1 MVPTAG
7 IVIIGDEI
15 LSGMVQDSN
24 SFFMAG
30 ELRRV
35 GIDTRHISVVGDDV
49 DEIAREVKEISGRYA
64 YVFTSGGIGPT
75 HDDVTIPGIAKA
87 FRVSLVIHDTLRD
100 FLVKHFGLYLS
111 PEQLRMAEVPE
122 GAEVIQDN
130 AIGLP
135 LILFRNIY
143 ILPGIPEYL
152 REKFHV
158 ITRLIFSGAPPV
170 MKKVYLTEYESR
182 IAPLLNEIVR
192 EFQNVKIGS
201 YPAVHRKDYRVMV
214 TMESRDEECLR
225 SAVQSLLC
233 GLSPDKIVR
242 IDDQG
247 VP

>member
-24 SFFMAG
+24 SFFMVG
-30 ELRRV
+30 ELRRI
-35 GIDTRHISVVGDDV
+35 GIDVRHISVIGDNI
-49 DEIAREVKEISGRYA
+49 DEIAREVKEIAGRYD

-87 FRVSLVIHDTLRD
+87 FRVRLVIHDKLRD
-100 FLVKHFGLYLS
+100 FLVRHFGLCLS

-122 GAEVIQDN
+122 GADAIQDKT
-130 AIGLP
+130 IGLP
-135 LILFRNIY
+135 LVQFRNIY

-152 REKFHV
+152 REKFRV

-170 MKKVYLTEYESR
+170 MKKVYLVEYESR

-192 EFQNVKIGS
+192 EFQGVKIGS
-201 YPAVHRKDYRVMV
+201 YPAVNRKDYRVMV

-225 SAVQSLLC
+225 SAVRCLLC
-233 GLSPDKIVR
+233 GLPPDKVVR
-242 IDDQG
+242 
-247 VP
+247 VEE

>member
-24 SFFMAG
+24 SFFMVR
-30 ELRRV
+30 ELRRI
-35 GIDTRHISVVGDDV
+35 GIDVRHISVIGDDI
-49 DEIAREVKEISGRYA
+49 DEIACEVKEISGRYA

-75 HDDVTIPGIAKA
+75 HDDVTIPGIARA
-87 FRVSLVIHDTLRD
+87 FGVQPVIHEKLRD
-100 FLVKHFGLYLS
+100 FLVKHFGFCLS
-111 PEQLRMAEVPE
+111 PEQLRMAEVPG
-122 GAEVIQDN
+122 GAEVIQDKS
-130 AIGLP
+130 IGLP

-158 ITRLIFSGAPPV
+158 ITRLIFNGKPPG
-170 MKKVYLTEYESR
+170 MRKVYLTEYESR
-182 IAPLLNEIVR
+182 LAPLLNEIVR
-192 EFQNVKIGS
+192 EYRGVKIGS
-201 YPAVHRKDYRVMV
+201 YPAVNRRDYCVMV

-233 GLSPDKIVR
+233 GVPPGKVVR
-242 IDDQG
+242 
-247 VP
+247 VEE